1 MDFEGRSRISLRLN
15 MAPLLDVMF
24 LLLIFFMLT
33 STFLAA
39 DVIDLELPESSST
52 RVVNDLD
59 IVVLVGDDGSVA
71 VNGEMMVVDQLESY
85 LGSLLIDP
93 SRQLI
98 TLKTD
103 AEESVQDML
112 TIMDIIRT
120 AGGERIFLATDPKEK
135 E

>member
-1 MDFEGRSRISLRLN
+1 
-15 MAPLLDVMF
+15 MAC
-24 LLLIFFMLT
+24 T
-33 STFLAA
+33 NNRT
-39 DVIDLELPESSST
+39 
-52 RVVNDLD
+52 
-59 IVVLVGDDGSVA
+59 SVA
-71 VNGEMMVVDQLESY
+71 LASRVRGLESY